1 MRPVTCQC
9 SKVLSVEDLAPSHS
23 RAQCVCVLEKRES
36 SGEDVGRRASH
47 RSSHVSHIS
56 LKSSMSPAPAYLG
69 LGLIAAV
76 SIGLIIY
83 AHARPAPEPLAP
95 ISVWYEVP
103 TCSNAT
109 ASASGGQQ
117 VAALTACAEV
127 AEQGSS
133 WPGYRLPLSLSDGY
147 LPGTIYSMT
156 LLLQTGAYVV
166 SAVAIEDGRGAV
178 LSPVT
183 NLELGPDLN
192 FPWRIK
198 SPDMVARSLPAVS
211 LSPPP
216 APAPQRPSSPPAAW
230 RAKVDGVV
238 DQWMADQG
246 GDSTS
251 PPGRRALSDAAPHR
265 RVAQNEL
272 ETAAFEFDDLLSEW
286 VDDFE
291 GDLLSEWV
299 EDFEG
304 EEDEEESERRE
315 AERGLL
321 SDRRRGGG
329 SRGGSRSSYSSS
341 RSRSSTSSS
350 SSSRSR
356 SSYSSSSPSSSRS
369 RTSSP
374 SSSRSRTSSSSSS
387 SSRSRASYYSSSAA
401 ANTGYAARPASYGG
415 HYPGYA
421 TSYPSV
427 AYGRSPY
434 MTTYAYGSPY
444 YYSPAMFYY
453 PYGMPF
459 YVGGPMYHYNAF
471 SHAMMMGMTLSIMS
485 NSHHHHYHD
494 DDGDSD
500 SSTGESRG
508 EVTLEH
514 AQDRYDLTV
523 TFTAPAADG
532 ASWPCYVVVY
542 NTTVFAGQGTV
553 AAAQAV
559 LGPSLYVSFAP
570 AEAPPKKS
578 MTLATAGY
586 VPLA

>member
-1 MRPVTCQC
+1 
-9 SKVLSVEDLAPSHS
+9 
-23 RAQCVCVLEKRES
+23 
-36 SGEDVGRRASH
+36 
-47 RSSHVSHIS
+47 
-56 LKSSMSPAPAYLG
+56 MSPAPAYLG

-299 EDFEG
+299 
-304 EEDEEESERRE
+304 
-315 AERGLL
+315 
-321 SDRRRGGG
+321 
-329 SRGGSRSSYSSS
+329 
-341 RSRSSTSSS
+341 
-350 SSSRSR
+350 
-356 SSYSSSSPSSSRS
+356 
-369 RTSSP
+369 
-374 SSSRSRTSSSSSS
+374 
-387 SSRSRASYYSSSAA
+387 
-401 ANTGYAARPASYGG
+401 
-415 HYPGYA
+415 
-421 TSYPSV
+421 
-427 AYGRSPY
+427 
-434 MTTYAYGSPY
+434 
-444 YYSPAMFYY
+444 
-453 PYGMPF
+453 
-459 YVGGPMYHYNAF
+459 
-471 SHAMMMGMTLSIMS
+471 
-485 NSHHHHYHD
+485 
-494 DDGDSD
+494 
-500 SSTGESRG
+500 
-508 EVTLEH
+508 
-514 AQDRYDLTV
+514 
-523 TFTAPAADG
+523 
-532 ASWPCYVVVY
+532 
-542 NTTVFAGQGTV
+542 
-553 AAAQAV
+553 
-559 LGPSLYVSFAP
+559 
-570 AEAPPKKS
+570 
-578 MTLATAGY
+578 
-586 VPLA
+586 